1 MQQPRI
7 DWSGVGQSGVADTMA
22 SDPRSSLSAS
32 GSGISRA
39 AALIVGMWACAAPLQ
54 AAGPDTAAAVAPLP
68 DTMLREMQASTD
80 EPLPASL
87 QTQAVA
93 SGMPARH
100 KATSLDGSSA
110 PHVLPALPLA
120 PWGDAAA
127 ADLATGSNGV
137 GIRSGQLSDWKLL
150 AVIGA
155 AFAVVAAATAFNKRR
170 ATVLPPDVFEVLGE
184 GSLGGQHAVRIVR
197 FGPKTLLVGVSA
209 AGCQT
214 LAELTD
220 PQATACIAAACR
232 GVYPPIRP
240 SAAPRT
246 LAPTNQPSIKASAS
260 GEAA

>member
-1 MQQPRI
+1 
-7 DWSGVGQSGVADTMA
+7 
-22 SDPRSSLSAS
+22 
-32 GSGISRA
+32 
-39 AALIVGMWACAAPLQ
+39 MWACTAPLQ
-54 AAGPDTAAAVAPLP
+54 AAGPDSAAALAPLP
-68 DTMLREMQASTD
+68 ETILRETQSSTD
-80 EPLPASL
+80 QPLPASL
-87 QTQAVA
+87 QTTAVA
-93 SGMPARH
+93 SGMSARH
-100 KATSLDGSSA
+100 RATSLDGSSA
-110 PHVLPALPLA
+110 PDVLPALPLT
-120 PWGDAAA
+120 PRGDAAA

-150 AVIGA
+150 AAIGA
-155 AFAVVAAATAFNKRR
+155 AFAVVAAATAFNRRR

-240 SAAPRT
+240 SAAPRS